1 VKAIVESVVQLPN
14 AVKTGTESTAATA
27 ATVKPV
33 RGAGAALSTHRIE
46 AFSDGVLSIVIT
58 LLVLQLSIPIVSA
71 TAADTE
77 LSRRLIEMLPKLF
90 TYVISFAIVGIFWV
104 GHHSLFHFI
113 ICADRTLLWL
123 NNLFLL
129 CVGFIPFPAALLGA
143 YGTRRVAVIVYGASL
158 ALTGL
163 TLALIWR
170 YATHDR
176 RLVNEDLHPQA
187 VRNGLRRILLGPAL
201 YGVSM
206 DLCFVS
212 AWISLSIYVIVPLIY
227 ILPGRID
234 RHWRRSPEAG

>member
-1 VKAIVESVVQLPN
+1 MQLPG
-14 AVKTGTESTAATA
+14 AAKAGTESTATKA
-27 ATVKPV
+27 ATGKPV
-33 RGAGAALSTHRIE
+33 GGAGAALSTHRIE

-71 TAADTE
+71 TAADAE

-90 TYVISFAIVGIFWV
+90 SYVISFAIVGIFWV

-163 TLALIWR
+163 TLALIWK

-176 RLVNEDLHPQA
+176 RLVSDDLHPQA
-187 VRNGLRRILLGPAL
+187 VRSGLRRILLGPAL

-206 DLCFVS
+206 VLCFVS
-212 AWISLSIYVIVPLIY
+212 VWISLAIYVIVPLIY

-234 RHWRRSPEAG
+234 RHWRRSTEAD

>member
-1 VKAIVESVVQLPN
+1 MEDTARSQPSAANVREGDTRLP
-14 AVKTGTESTAATA
+14 V
-27 ATVKPV
+27 
-33 RGAGAALSTHRIE
+33 GALTTRRIE

-58 LLVLQLSIPIVSA
+58 LLVLQISVPIISA
-71 TAADTE
+71 QAGDAE
-77 LSRRLIEMLPKLF
+77 LTTRLLEMIPKLF
-90 TYVISFAIVGIFWV
+90 SYVISFAIVGIFWV

-143 YGTRRVAVIVYGASL
+143 YGTRRVTVIVYGASL

-163 TLALIWR
+163 TLAFIWR

-176 RLVNEDLHPQA
+176 RLVNNDLHPQA
-187 VRNGLRRILLGPAL
+187 DRSGLRRILLGPAL

-206 DLCFVS
+206 ILCFVS
-212 AWISLSIYVIVPLIY
+212 VWISLVIYVIVPLIY

-234 RHWRRSPEAG
+234 RHWRRSTEAG